1 MKTLTSITCPFC
13 GSHSIMKVE
22 YGIPDEAMIQKIEAG
37 LILHG
42 GCAIEGMMEPYY
54 CLDCDQK
61 FELTQKAK

>member
-1 MKTLTSITCPFC
+1 
-13 GSHSIMKVE
+13 MKVE

-42 GCAIEGMMEPYY
+42 GCAIEGMMDPYY